1 MNATFDESGD
11 QHARG
16 EPATLSFAL
25 TACTANTVV
34 TANSIKTRKDKRRWG
49 CRIMVLATE
58 VGFLIAGT
66 RIASLYYHQD
76 VQISNCVD
84 RAVVRQA
91 SQVFSA
97 TSNMTVDGVRA
108 LC

>member
-25 TACTANTVV
+25 TARAANIAV
-34 TANSIKTRKDKRRWG
+34 TADSIKTRKNKRCRS

-58 VGFLIAGT
+58 AGFLTAGS
-66 RIASLYYHQD
+66 RIAPLSYHRAAR
-76 VQISNCVD
+76 ISRCVD
-84 RAVVRQA
+84 RIA
-91 SQVFSA
+91 
-97 TSNMTVDGVRA
+97 D
-108 LC
+108 